1 MATEVSLGYMTERK
15 NKVNSARVL
24 RTERLTP
31 HMIRVV
37 LGGESVAGLTVG
49 DYTDHYVKL
58 IFAPSGVEYPRPL
71 DLDAIRADL
80 PREQW
85 PRLRTYTIRRWD
97 PAAGELTIDFVYH
110 GDVGLGGP
118 WAAAAQPGDEI
129 WFLGPGGGYAPDPA
143 ADWHLFAGDES
154 ALPAIAAGLER
165 LPAGA
170 VARVFVEVADAA
182 EEQPLPTAADAEIVW
197 VHRDGRPVGQALTAA
212 VRALAWPAGVPQAF
226 VHGEA
231 GFVRDLR
238 RLLRVEHG
246 LPAATLSISGY
257 WRRGVDDE
265 GWRAVK
271 RDWNQRIEAEE
282 SAALAD

>member
-1 MATEVSLGYMTERK
+1 MTDRK
-15 NKVNSARVL
+15 KAPRPARVI

-37 LGGESVAGLTVG
+37 LGGEALAGLAVG
-49 DYTDHYVKL
+49 EFTDHYVKL
-58 IFAPSGVEYPRPL
+58 LFAPAGVAYPSPL
-71 DLDAIRADL
+71 DLDAVRRDL
-80 PREQW
+80 PAAQW
-85 PRLRTYTIRRWD
+85 PRPRTYTIRRFD
-97 PAAGELTIDFVYH
+97 PVAAEMTLDFVHH
-110 GDVGLGGP
+110 GDTGLGGP
-118 WAAAAQPGDEI
+118 WAAAAKPGDEI

-143 ADWHLFAGDES
+143 ADWHLLAGDES
-154 ALPAIAAGLER
+154 ALPSIAASLER

-182 EEQPLPTAADAEIVW
+182 DEQPLPTAADAEIVW
-197 VHRDGRPVGQALTAA
+197 VHRGDRVVGQALTEA

-238 RLLRVEHG
+238 RLLRVEHK

-271 RDWNQRIEAEE
+271 RDWNQQIEAEE